1 MGNLGEVGKRGR
13 PGRRAWLYHSGMRA
27 YGGHSGTPPDVLVR
41 GRERRRERPPRRWP
55 WIAGAVLLL
64 VAVAV
69 VLVLRPRLAASE
81 FRGLQARWAQAD
93 ALDAER
99 GQIIGQLAREATLS
113 DVPAV
118 TAAVLALQRQEA
130 GQLASLRAGM
140 RPGLAHDGAVAALAA
155 AERAVLVQEIG
166 TLLGGRP
173 LTGWS
178 GATYV
183 AIHRV
188 QALLAAGQRS
198 FGVATPGPARPPRLT
213 AADATLLRL
222 RRLLDSRVP
231 DELLVSGDNG
241 TPQVID
247 LASDRVRPA
256 PPSLR
261 RLIAN
266 QPPGYTT
273 FPLADNIVL
282 QGVYGQ
288 VYAIP
293 PDLKPRRIGGGS
305 ALPAGRPD
313 AVWVWDG
320 GQPGRYILVTATG
333 RRIAGPVRG
342 LARPDRLGAGMAVRD
357 GLLVE
362 HQHPANPA
370 ASTGLWLWNPL
381 RGPALRP
388 VVRGCAMPLAAHG
401 SLLAWLR
408 CGRGRAGLR
417 ITDTATGAT
426 RSVADPPG
434 DVPVFA
440 NQATAYSPSPNESA
454 AAFSPDG
461 RWLAAYYSGARG
473 DALGLVS
480 TRTGGAAIIR
490 GAPVPDAT
498 AATAIMWTPDSSR
511 VFFGTGASGSDASN
525 PWADG
530 TVPLATYRIG
540 ARSAQDVRLHET
552 GATLLGVLAAPAR

>member
-1 MGNLGEVGKRGR
+1 
-13 PGRRAWLYHSGMRA
+13 MRA
-27 YGGHSGTPPDVLVR
+27 DGGHSGTPPDVLVS
-41 GRERRRERPPRRWP
+41 GRERRRERLPRWWP
-55 WIAGAVLLL
+55 WLAGAALLL
-64 VAVAV
+64 VGGIL
-69 VLVLRPRLAASE
+69 VLVVRPRLAASE
-81 FRGLQARWAQAD
+81 FRGLQARWATAD

-99 GQIIGQLAREATLS
+99 GQVIGQLAREATPS
-113 DVPAV
+113 DVPVVA
-118 TAAVLALQRQEA
+118 AAVLGLQRQEA
-130 GQLASLRAGM
+130 GRLASLRAGM
-140 RPGLAHDGAVAALAA
+140 GPGLAHDGAVAALAA
-155 AERAVLVQEIG
+155 AERAVLGREIG
-166 TLLGGRP
+166 ALRGGRP

-198 FGVATPGPARPPRLT
+198 FGVPPPGPARPPRLT
-213 AADATLLRL
+213 AADGTLFRL

-247 LASDRVRPA
+247 LESGSVWPA
-256 PPSLR
+256 PPALR
-261 RLIAN
+261 RLLAN

-273 FPLADNIVL
+273 FPLADNVVL
-282 QGVYGQ
+282 QGVYGR

-293 PDLKPRRIGGGS
+293 ADLRPRRIGGGG

-313 AVWVWDG
+313 AAWIWNG
-320 GQPGRYILVTATG
+320 GQPGRYMLVTVTG
-333 RRIAGPVRG
+333 RRIAGPARG
-342 LARPDRLGAGMAVRD
+342 LARPDRLGAGMAVRG

-362 HQHPANPA
+362 HQQAANPA

-401 SLLAWLR
+401 TLLAWLR
-408 CGRGRAGLR
+408 CGRGRASLR

-426 RSVADPPG
+426 RTVANPPG
-434 DVPVFA
+434 AVPVLA
-440 NQATAYSPSPNESA
+440 KQATGYSLSPNESA
-454 AAFSPDG
+454 AVFSPDG
-461 RWLAAYYSGARG
+461 RWLAAYYSRARG

-480 TRTGGAAIIR
+480 TRTDAAQIIR

-511 VFFGTGASGSDASN
+511 VFFGTGASGSDTGN

-530 TVPLATYRIG
+530 TVPLATYRVG
-540 ARSAQDVRLHET
+540 ASSAQDVRLHEA
-552 GATLLGVLAAPAR
+552 GVTLLGVLAAPAG